1 MRLSYDYGHLTR
13 MQRTQVILV
22 RHGETEWNIAR
33 IRQGHLDSRLTEK
46 GIAQAQALAHR
57 LAREKLTA
65 LYSSDL
71 GRAVQTAM
79 AIADLTGHEI
89 VTDVRLRERHL
100 GIFQG
105 LNGDEIVAKYPEER
119 RQFRTL
125 GPDYVIPGGE
135 SMRQQVSRNVAY
147 LNELAAK
154 HHGEQVV
161 VVTHGGVVSGFFR
174 HTLEIPLEAP
184 RRFEFVNAGIN
195 VFAREEEIWM
205 LLTWGDVSHLAP
217 GAASEGDDP

>member
-1 MRLSYDYGHLTR
+1 
-13 MQRTQVILV
+13 MQRTQVIIV
-22 RHGETEWNIAR
+22 RHGETEWNLKG
-33 IRQGHLDSRLTEK
+33 IRQGHLDSRLTTK
-46 GIAQAQALAHR
+46 GMAQAKALGAR
-57 LAREKLTA
+57 LGREKFTS

-71 GRAVQTAM
+71 GRAVETAQ
-79 AIADLTGHEI
+79 AIANVTGHAI
-89 VTDVRLRERHL
+89 VTDERLRERHL

-105 LNGDEIVAKYPEER
+105 LNGDEISAKYAEER
-119 RQFRTL
+119 RLMRTK
-125 GPDYVIPGGE
+125 GPGYVIPGGE
-135 SMRQQVSRNVAY
+135 SMVQQVERNIAC

-154 HHGEQVV
+154 HQGEQVV

-174 HTLEIPLEAP
+174 HTLEISLEAP

-195 VFAREEEIWM
+195 IFAHEDGNWM